1 MKRKAVVMAIIP
13 SGIRRGPPM
22 RSDLSYAK
30 YARTTWAWWC
40 DRHDAD
46 FVVIE
51 AAPPDPAY
59 ARMMPTMQ
67 RWAAL
72 DRLIEERGEDAQ
84 VALVDADTMVRW
96 DTPDIFA
103 LARGFSAVA
112 DAGSPGWIAAST
124 KAFQHLYPGTTLPWW
139 EYFNSGFIVLGAAQ
153 RPFIRAF
160 LDHSVRLWPELEAVM
175 TSANVGTEQTPLN
188 FMMKREKEP
197 VHFLPRPF
205 NFVNCFP
212 LPGEIAKIGHDGSPD
227 SALFAAKAF
236 GRPRAFEF
244 VELAYVWH
252 FTNVVT
258 FRSLVMGETWR
269 RVQGHYPGAAIG
281 AA

>member
-1 MKRKAVVMAIIP
+1 
-13 SGIRRGPPM
+13 
-22 RSDLSYAK
+22 LSYAR
-30 YARTTWAWWC
+30 YSRATWEWWC
-40 DRHDAD
+40 QRHGAD
-46 FVVIE
+46 FVAIDR
-51 AAPPDPAY
+51 PPQDSAY
-59 ARMMPTMQ
+59 AGMPPTMQ

-84 VALVDADTMVRW
+84 AALVDADTMIRW

-103 LARGFSAVA
+103 LAKGFSAVA
-112 DAGSPGWIAAST
+112 DQGAPRWILRSA
-124 KAFQHLYPGTTLPWW
+124 KAFQPLFPETSLPWW

-160 LDHSVRLWPELEAVM
+160 LDFSVKNWPRLDAAM
-175 TSANVGTEQTPLN
+175 TSGDVGTEQTPLN
-188 FMMKREKEP
+188 FMVKREKEP
-197 VHFLPRPF
+197 VFFLPRPF

-212 LPGEIAKIGHDGSPD
+212 LPAELAQLEQIALTQAEHSVRPAP
-227 SALFAAKAF
+227 ALFAAKAF
-236 GRPRAFEF
+236 GRPIAFEF

-269 RVQGHYPGAAIG
+269 RVQGNYPGAVVREA
-281 AA
+281 